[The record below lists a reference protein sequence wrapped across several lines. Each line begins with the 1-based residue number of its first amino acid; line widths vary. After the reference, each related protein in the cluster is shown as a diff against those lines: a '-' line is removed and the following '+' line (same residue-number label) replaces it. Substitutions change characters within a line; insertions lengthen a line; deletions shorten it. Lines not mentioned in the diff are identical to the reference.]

1 MVNLH
6 KGNKYINFSIVFSN
20 NVSDGHIENKLLVTK
35 LLNEIHLKHLPF

>member
-6 KGNKYINFSIVFSN
+6 KGNKYIKQCFQTY
-20 NVSDGHIENKLLVTK
+20 VSDGHIENKLLVTK

>member
-6 KGNKYINFSIVFSN
+6 KGNKYIKQCFQTY